1 MEFVNDFT
9 HDQYVFTEIYFI
21 KMAAPMKKLSNE
33 ARCLKILDSDKK
45 TKREARSVARNQS
58 TNILALKMTAG

>member
-9 HDQYVFTEIYFI
+9 HDQYVFTEIYSI
-21 KMAAPMKKLSNE
+21 KMAVRNNE
-33 ARCLKILDSDKK
+33 AGCLKILDSDKK